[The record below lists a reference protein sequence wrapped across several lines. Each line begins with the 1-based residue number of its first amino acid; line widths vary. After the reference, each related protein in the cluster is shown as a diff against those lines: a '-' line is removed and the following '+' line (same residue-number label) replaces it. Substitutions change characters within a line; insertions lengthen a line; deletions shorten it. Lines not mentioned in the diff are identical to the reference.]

1 MNTDQIIRALSADL
15 SVSRFPLDVRF
26 AATLLAGLLIALLLF
41 GVTLGPRPDIA
52 LAIEHVRFIFK
63 FVITLLLALC
73 SALLI
78 RRLARPGAT
87 AQRETWLLAFVP
99 AVLILATVAELVALP
114 SSQWVTKLVGEN
126 AAMCLLC
133 IPFFALPILV
143 AALGALRAGAP
154 TRPSL
159 AGATAGLLAG
169 ALGAAIYAA
178 HCPDDSPLFVAA
190 WYSLAIAG
198 VTVVGAIAG
207 RLTLRW

>member
-1 MNTDQIIRALSADL
+1 
-15 SVSRFPLDVRF
+15 
-26 AATLLAGLLIALLLF
+26 LL
-41 GVTLGPRPDIA
+41 
-52 LAIEHVRFIFK
+52 
-63 FVITLLLALC
+63 
-73 SALLI
+73 
-78 RRLARPGAT
+78 RLARPGAT